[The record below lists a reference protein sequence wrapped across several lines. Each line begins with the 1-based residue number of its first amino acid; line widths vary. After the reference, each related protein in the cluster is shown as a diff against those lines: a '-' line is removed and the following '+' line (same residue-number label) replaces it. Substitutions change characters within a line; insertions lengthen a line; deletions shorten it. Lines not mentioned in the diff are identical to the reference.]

1 MVDNISSNI
10 QIVGN
15 YRLVKKIDCGNF
27 GCVYYAEHIYLANR
41 TAAIKMMHSNLAS
54 EQKRK
59 EFLQEANILS
69 ILQHPHILP
78 ILDVGVHEQTTPYLV
93 LDYCPHGSLKH
104 YLQRFHPNPP
114 PMEEAIAILT
124 HLGQALDHA
133 HQKGI
138 VHRDLKPANILFNAQ
153 GEGVLSDFGIAV
165 LLEKTK
171 LVDKSG
177 TPAYMAPEQFQGIVS
192 QKSDQFAL
200 GCIAYELVTG
210 KRPFP
215 YSRTDTITP
224 PGALNPLVPPH
235 VEQAILQALAEQ
247 HSDRHKD
254 VAAFIACLS
263 KSPRQ
268 WLQEAHLLYNRR
280 RFQEAL
286 IACDEAIRLDPRD
299 AAAYRYKGLA
309 LIALERFQEALIAC
323 DEAIRLDPGNA
334 SAYRYKGVALIA
346 LERFQEALIA
356 CDEAI
361 RLDPRYAYAYHN
373 KGVALEA
380 LGRRKEA
387 TQAFKQAHMIEKTAQ
402 TQ

>member
-1 MVDNISSNI
+1 MVDDTPSNM

-27 GCVYYAEHIYLANR
+27 GCVYYAEHLYLENR

-59 EFLQEANILS
+59 EFLLEANILA
-69 ILQHPHILP
+69 ILHHSHILP

-93 LDYCPHGSLKH
+93 LEYCPHGSLKH

-114 PMEEAIAILT
+114 PIEEAVAILT
-124 HLGQALDHA
+124 NIGQALHHA
-133 HQKGI
+133 HQKGV

-171 LVDKSG
+171 VVDKSG

-210 KRPFP
+210 RRPYQ
-215 YSRTDTITP
+215 YSRSDTITP
-224 PGALNPLVPPH
+224 PSVLNPLVPPH
-235 VEQAILQALAEQ
+235 VEQAILKALAEK
-247 HSDRHKD
+247 HTDRHKD
-254 VAAFIACLS
+254 VAVFIASLH

-268 WLQEAHLLYNRR
+268 WLQEASTLYNRKR
-280 RFQEAL
+280 YQEAL
-286 IACDEAIRLDPRD
+286 AAFDQAIRLDPTD
-299 AAAYRYKGLA
+299 AFAYRNKSTA
-309 LIALERFQEALIAC
+309 LKAL
-323 DEAIRLDPGNA
+323 
-334 SAYRYKGVALIA
+334 
-346 LERFQEALIA
+346 
-356 CDEAI
+356 
-361 RLDPRYAYAYHN
+361 
-373 KGVALEA
+373 
-380 LGRRKEA
+380 RRDKEA
-387 TQAFKQAHMIEKTAQ
+387 AQAFEQARRLGYES
-402 TQ
+402 